1 MKLIKKNININIDL
15 PVFATEAYLKSKSD
29 NYGWFVDKNFIIPFT
44 IEKKLIFKRLIFSNE
59 TIYLNKKLDRKEE
72 KIFLNEV
79 VAYCKEHNVCDFIY
93 KAQANV
99 ILNVYPDKSEHIEWG
114 TYELE
119 LKPSMEELL
128 SKFYARDRT
137 KVRKAIKLGVTV
149 RTTDNTKEI
158 YENIKNTFQRQKSLF
173 FPSLDYL
180 NRLQKNLEGHIK
192 FFVVEHERKI
202 QGSAIIIYDKNR
214 AYYLYGGSISKP
226 TNGSINLMHYK
237 MMQFFKEKNI
247 PIYDF
252 VGARFCLE
260 KASKFEALQ
269 KFKSR
274 FGTTLKKGYA
284 FRVVINPFK
293 FKLFNLLVKSYF
305 TLKGSQYLDPIDTIR
320 RCNEQHSSNV

>member
-1 MKLIKKNININIDL
+1 MRLIKKNIDIDL
-15 PVFATEAYLKSKSD
+15 PIFATEAYLQSKSD
-29 NYGWFVDKNFIIPFT
+29 NYGWFIDNDFIIPFT
-44 IEKKLIFKRLIFSNE
+44 IEKKLIFKRLIFSNA
-59 TIYLNKKLDRKEE
+59 TIYLNKNLNSEDE
-72 KIFLNEV
+72 KNFLNEV
-79 VAYCKEHNVCDFIY
+79 VVYCKKHKICDFIY
-93 KAQANV
+93 KAQANA
-99 ILNVYPDKSEHIEWG
+99 IFNTYPEGSEQIEWG
-114 TYELE
+114 TYELS

-149 RTTDNTKEI
+149 RTTDDTEEI
-158 YENIKNTFQRQKSLF
+158 YKNIKDTFQRQKSLF
-173 FPSLDYL
+173 FPSLEYL
-180 NRLQKNLEGHIK
+180 KKLQKNLRGHIK
-192 FFVVEHERKI
+192 FFIVEHENI
-202 QGSAIIIYDKNR
+202 TQGSAIIIYDKHR

-237 MMQFFKEKNI
+237 MMQFFKEEDI

-284 FRVVINPFK
+284 FRVVINPIK
-293 FKLFNLLVKSYF
+293 FKLFTLLVESYF
-305 TLKGSQYLDPIDTIR
+305 RVKKSQYLDPIDSIR
-320 RCNEQHSSNV
+320 RCSEQRTSNF